1 MVYGT
6 AKMTGKV
13 KAIYIA
19 QEKGGPTISVGRVHV
34 LPGLGI
40 EGDRYYKLLVDPD
53 KPRKP
58 DRELTLIELEAIE
71 YMRDVDGVKITPEN
85 TRRNIITSGIALND
99 LVGCEFQ
106 IGNVQ
111 LRGVRLCEPCQYLAD
126 HTDTRVLQ
134 SMVHRGGLRVE
145 IITEGIISINDIIT
159 KNE

>member
-1 MVYGT
+1 MSGI
-6 AKMTGKV
+6 V

-19 QEKGGPTISVGRVHV
+19 AEKGEPTLSVDQVHIV
-34 LPGLGI
+34 PGLGI
-40 EGDRYYKLLVDPD
+40 EGDRYYQLLSNPD
-53 KPRKP
+53 KPPKSG
-58 DRELTLIELEAIE
+58 RELTLIELEAIE
-71 YMRDVDGVKITPEN
+71 YMRDIEGVQITPEK

-126 HTDTRVLQ
+126 LTDKRILQ
-134 SMVHRGGLRVE
+134 AMVHRGGLRVE

-159 KNE
+159 KMSKENL

>member
-1 MVYGT
+1 MSGI
-6 AKMTGKV
+6 V
-13 KAIYIA
+13 KAIYITP
-19 QEKGGPTISVGRVHV
+19 EKGEPTISVDRVHV

-40 EGDRYYKLLVDPD
+40 EGDRYYKILGDPD
-53 KPRKP
+53 KPGKP
-58 DRELTLIELEAIE
+58 GRELTLIELEAID
-71 YMRDVDGVKITPEN
+71 YMRDVDGVKITPEK

-99 LVGCEFQ
+99 LVGCKFQ

-126 HTDTRVLQ
+126 HTDIRVLQ

-145 IITEGIISINDIIT
+145 IITEGNIYINDIII